1 MFFKNAEWIYNE
13 EGRAPL
19 DDRHGSPA
27 VYFRKEFSACKRIEK
42 AKLYATS
49 LGVFKAYING
59 SQVDNDYLSP
69 GWTDYRKR
77 IPYMEFDVTDL
88 LQRENAVGIVAAD
101 GWAIGYIGYEVTRQ
115 NYNDR
120 IELFASLVVTYTD
133 GSEEYIETDS
143 SWKTSYGEITG
154 ADLLMGESIDARKS
168 LGAFSVFGY
177 DDSAWSAVAVTSGVA
192 QAQKCYFLDKAIAPK
207 TTVMHIITPKYL
219 FRDPQGRSIYDFE
232 QNMVGVAKIV
242 IKAKRGS
249 VLTVRFGEMLESDGS
264 VYRRNLRRAE
274 ATDSYIASGCGTEVF
289 RPLFTFHGFR
299 YMELTAVGE
308 IEIISIAGEV
318 MYSQLS
324 ATAGFSCDDPVINR
338 LYQNIVWGQRSN
350 FLNVPTDCPQR
361 DERLGW
367 TGDSQVFCGTAMFN
381 MDCRAFYKKHLAD
394 IRDAQCGNGGI
405 TGVAP
410 VIPHP
415 DHAVLQGR
423 VGAAG
428 WADVITILPY
438 EYFRMY
444 GDISV
449 ISENLW
455 AMKRY
460 NRYILDNSDHYIRR
474 CYKEYGDWLSVGEE
488 TDKTLIATAFFAY
501 STLLIAEMCELIGDS
516 DAAYYRE
523 LYGKIKRAFR
533 KEFLVSP
540 VLRSDTQTSYL
551 LAYKAQIMTAAEIKD
566 RLLRTI
572 YRNDRHLST
581 GFLGVKYLLP
591 VLCELGETA
600 LAYELFTKRSYPSW
614 CYSVVRSCL
623 RTIST
628 VRVRISRRVQEK
640 WNLSARSTE
649 EDILCSICTARTACL

>member
-1 MFFKNAEWIYNE
+1 
-13 EGRAPL
+13 
-19 DDRHGSPA
+19 
-27 VYFRKEFSACKRIEK
+27 
-42 AKLYATS
+42 
-49 LGVFKAYING
+49 
-59 SQVDNDYLSP
+59 
-69 GWTDYRKR
+69 
-77 IPYMEFDVTDL
+77 
-88 LQRENAVGIVAAD
+88 
-101 GWAIGYIGYEVTRQ
+101 
-115 NYNDR
+115 
-120 IELFASLVVTYTD
+120 
-133 GSEEYIETDS
+133 
-143 SWKTSYGEITG
+143 
-154 ADLLMGESIDARKS
+154 
-168 LGAFSVFGY
+168 
-177 DDSAWSAVAVTSGVA
+177 
-192 QAQKCYFLDKAIAPK
+192 
-207 TTVMHIITPKYL
+207 
-219 FRDPQGRSIYDFE
+219 QGRSIYDFE

-299 YMELTAVGE
+299 YMELTAEGE

-572 YRNDRHLST
+572 NRNDRHLST

-614 CYSVVRSCL
+614 CYSVVNGATTMWERWNAFTAENGFGDASMNSFNHYAYGSVGEWIFKYCL
-623 RTIST
+623 GFQPEATREGGGFKVLRVRPFVDFSGKINRVQGYYDSVRGRIDASWERKNEKVIYTISAPPEVELRFDFGNMKWRKT
-628 VRVRISRRVQEK
+628 GEGIYELQE
-640 WNLSARSTE
+640 
-649 EDILCSICTARTACL
+649 